1 MMVFEPTTFCM
12 ARLNEPSAPTTPSSA
27 KRSSEQGLPAAAA
40 SLLLSRVTASP
51 RTCCTEDVRRNCC
64 SFRKRTTCHAPWM
77 HMRLGGSAA
86 PGRRSVLSVAKLTL
100 GQEAYYEQQVAL
112 GLDDYYASR
121 GESPW
126 LWAGRGA
133 EELGLVG
140 VVGYGDLE
148 TMLRRQ
154 PGEQGARC
162 GSRCA
167 SGRSPSG
174 RSTSSGRV
182 AGGAEAARPRLG
194 LRPRLL
200 LPEERQPAARAHR
213 RRADSPPGQRG
224 ARGGVPAALGLS
236 RARGVR
242 CSPGQGRH
250 YPRARLQLREPKQAG
265 ELVAE
270 LRLVQVPGREPVR
283 LQDCLPVERPPLAV
297 FGAGQV
303 GDNDVRVQVG
313 ILRSAYA
320 VTKRRRYERLPSR

>member
-121 GESPW
+121 GESPG

-133 EELGLVG
+133 EELGLIG
-140 VVGYGDLE
+140 VVGDGDLE
-148 TMLRRQ
+148 TMLRGVN
-154 PGEQGARC
+154 PANKEPAAEAGARADDH
-162 GSRCA
+162 R
-167 SGRSPSG
+167 PD
-174 RSTSSGRV
+174 
-182 AGGAEAARPRLG
+182 ARPRVGEWREEQKRLALVSG

-224 ARGGVPAALGLS
+224 ARGGVPAALRLS

-297 FGAGQV
+297 FGAAQ
-303 GDNDVRVQVG
+303 GD
-313 ILRSAYA
+313 
-320 VTKRRRYERLPSR
+320 

>member
-194 LRPRLL
+194 ATTSSS
-200 LPEERQPAARAHR
+200 PARRASACCTRSPTTSGFAAGSARRTR
-213 RRADSPPGQRG
+213 RRASRAALISSARRALFAG
-224 ARGGVPAALGLS
+224 ARAALSASTLTAS
-236 RARGVR
+236 RA
-242 CSPGQGRH
+242 S
-250 YPRARLQLREPKQAG
+250 AG
-265 ELVAE
+265 
-270 LRLVQVPGREPVR
+270 G
-283 LQDCLPVERPPLAV
+283 
-297 FGAGQV
+297 
-303 GDNDVRVQVG
+303 
-313 ILRSAYA
+313 
-320 VTKRRRYERLPSR
+320 